1 MWEEEVTLADMHP
14 NPVVLERLHAAGQ
27 LATSRERVLLSGL
40 PVHVLVSVQIQEG
53 SAEATSYRG
62 HCFVEPG
69 PARDVW
75 VDLLDAQFKRL
86 SSPRGKNAS
95 LLINLCY
102 EPKNALRS
110 VITLL
115 CCMMFS
121 TEPLWT
127 VSLSLSLSLS
137 LCLSLCLSLSFLS
150 LSLSL
155 YHSLSL
161 SHSLTLSLT
170 HTLLYL
176 HTHTHRHTH
185 AHTNTQSSL

>member
-1 MWEEEVTLADMHP
+1 VWEEEVTLADMHP

-115 CCMMFS
+115 CCRMFS

-127 VSLSLSLSLS
+127 VSLSLSLSE
-137 LCLSLCLSLSFLS
+137 LSLSLSRSRSRSLS

-155 YHSLSL
+155 S
-161 SHSLTLSLT
+161 
-170 HTLLYL
+170 
-176 HTHTHRHTH
+176 HTHTHTHTH
-185 AHTNTQSSL
+185 NLHCNEKQQNFKSSAKSSFQCHRAFCPDW